1 MPVSTSLSF
10 LELESLLREE
20 CRISEPREFR
30 VQHGLGRI
38 HGKEIFLVAP
48 PSLGKTIVIVVPM
61 LATQELEEQ
70 ANALVI
76 VPSKILT
83 KQQAMRKSQD
93 ATSIQRARRS
103 GCPRHYT
110 SRRTHSPRQENT
122 RRLALSALDIRQ
134 SLHRR
139 VNFRDPRLH
148 CHPFLLVLRFLRH
161 STPL

>member
-83 KQQAMRKSQD
+83 KQQARVFIAYD
-93 ATSIQRARRS
+93 LTSLAINEDTLRQALYDRRDVMNEIS
-103 GCPRHYT
+103 NIYMLP
-110 SRRTHSPRQENT
+110 
-122 RRLALSALDIRQ
+122 
-134 SLHRR
+134 
-139 VNFRDPRLH
+139 
-148 CHPFLLVLRFLRH
+148 
-161 STPL
+161 PLF